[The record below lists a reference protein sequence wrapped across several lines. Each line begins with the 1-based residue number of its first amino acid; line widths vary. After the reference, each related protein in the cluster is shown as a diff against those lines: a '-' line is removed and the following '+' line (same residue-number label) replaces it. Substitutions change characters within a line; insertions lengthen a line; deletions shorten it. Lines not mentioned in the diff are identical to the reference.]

1 MKKLLFLLI
10 LISSYCARA
19 QYDPTQATVSNKPY
33 GGAQGFPTDA
43 RTWFYDASLFIWRPY
58 QSTAEVLAYL
68 NQPRYRSGRFPIGV
82 NVGGTLEV
90 NGTFTGGLYVEYW
103 FKDGVADADLVVKLT
118 SRFGLEDISSDLDR
132 HVNLHD
138 KNFSL
143 LNGHSMW
150 FVSGTDSTMSGAFG
164 EIYMSSGVAIATF
177 DAPHRNYNTIASEAH
192 RIEVKMAS
200 IGDEALASILHID
213 TTRIR
218 LETYDHATSGT
229 HYGSHLDLA
238 NNGDNIKFRWDSGS
252 VTRTTA
258 YLPHAY
264 GSFYLPLTVNS
275 LPADQWGN
283 INLGAIGRFAVP
295 GEDDFATD
303 NRTFKLHGHTLQL
316 NPDAGDTTG
325 INTYVQFREDF
336 PFNAYWRDPDNLY
349 VANLSLGHDA
359 FNAVIGDAGGVNGSV
374 ISAQRHEIDLRTVT
388 STGLALFQIDASAY
402 PAQPIVKVIYNNDGG
417 FVNSQSFARNVNGNY
432 TIPLTVNSIA
442 ANATGNITIPYADS
456 ALGATGLVSDTTQYF
471 RGEKGIVSYSDLL
484 FEAYSG
490 GTLRT
495 ILGSGGG
502 QTWFLNDGSAEV
514 GRVKYTTPVGTPG
527 IGFYNTSGTGRS
539 QIRQYA
545 STGGFAMGSEAGSAS
560 FAGNQLVQLPN
571 GHLYVQ
577 QAGAGNVTELNYLFN
592 VGGNA
597 KVDDVVM
604 LPHYANNSTEDS
616 VLATDNTGL
625 VKNKLAT
632 PIVTITSSASFAS
645 YNNLNASYIIYNN
658 AGSGPPS
665 DDVKNNLSAGIY
677 KWDASTGDFNGL
689 TGKWKLVAVAPNL
702 ELSGTTK
709 TYWHTPALQVWKNYA
724 EGDATHPP
732 TFISLRSDVGDLGN
746 GNYLNGA
753 MISGN
758 GYGGAIVFH
767 TGGSSTRRL
776 RLGLIDNNGLF
787 YDGMEVHYSSG
798 GNTLIN
804 SMPMVPNASGN
815 QSVGSSTLPFGS
827 ANFGGL
833 SLGYVAKT
841 SAYTTTAT
849 NYTVGGDATSA
860 AFTVTLGTLTAST
873 VQVVIKTDASANAVT
888 VGGTINGATN
898 YSLTAR
904 YQFVVL
910 QNIGSNNWL
919 IIGKN

>member
-1 MKKLLFLLI
+1 MKKLLFFLI
-10 LISSYCARA
+10 LLSSYCARA
-19 QYDPTQATVSNKPY
+19 QYDPTKATVSNKPY
-33 GGAQGFPTDA
+33 GMAQGYPTDA

-82 NVGGTLEV
+82 NVGGTLET

-103 FKDGVADADLVVKLT
+103 FKDGIADADLVVKLT

-143 LNGHSMW
+143 LNAHEVW
-150 FVSGTDSTMSGAFG
+150 IVSGSDSTMSGGLG
-164 EIYMSSGVAIATF
+164 EIYMRDGVAIATF
-177 DAPHRNYNTIASEAH
+177 DAPHRNYTTIASENH

-200 IGDEALASILHID
+200 IGDEALASILHLD

-283 INLGAIGRFAVP
+283 INLGPSISLANIGTTPNAKGASLSGNVLNLQP
-295 GEDDFATD
+295 ADS
-303 NRTFKLHGHTLQL
+303 TL
-316 NPDAGDTTG
+316 
-325 INTYVQFREDF
+325 
-336 PFNAYWRDPDNLY
+336 
-349 VANLSLGHDA
+349 
-359 FNAVIGDAGGVNGSV
+359 GGV
-374 ISAQRHEIDLRTVT
+374 
-388 STGLALFQIDASAY
+388 
-402 PAQPIVKVIYNNDGG
+402 
-417 FVNSQSFARNVNGNY
+417 
-432 TIPLTVNSIA
+432 
-442 ANATGNITIPYADS
+442 
-456 ALGATGLVSDTTQYF
+456 VSDTTQYF

-484 FEAYSG
+484 FEAYAA

-495 ILGSGGG
+495 ILASGGG

-514 GRVKYTTPVGTPG
+514 GRLKYTTPVGTPG
-527 IGFYNTSGTGRS
+527 IGLYNTSGTGRS
-539 QIRQYA
+539 QIRQYQ
-545 STGGFAMGSEAGSAS
+545 STGGIAIGSETGSAS
-560 FAGNQLVQLPN
+560 FAGNQFVQLTD
-571 GHLYVQ
+571 GHTFIQ
-577 QAGAGNVTELNYLFN
+577 PAGAGNVTNGIYLFN
-592 VGGNA
+592 VAGAA